1 MVWTARAE
9 ICESCEEIK
18 SPAGSLDSG
27 MDGGHE
33 ESMKKVMRLMRE
45 MMKTTKN
52 LKKLTMMS
60 CAVLTLCLAVSG
72 CGGKDG
78 DGEKK
83 DPVAGLE
90 AVPLDGESEA
100 GTGTAQGDAAS
111 GEEQDS
117 ASAVDSSQEPSTE
130 AGNPESDAAPTEAGT
145 PGGEGGGE
153 SAAAAPQI
161 NAEILREARTDDG
174 GEEIAFAEYPMFTL
188 AGGGSEGLSAALD
201 TINAQCR
208 SQSETLLD
216 ELQEDVKEYRGSV
229 DPASVFGQGTQAHIY
244 RCDTDVVSIM
254 VMRTVNMGG
263 PHPNNYWDYYNLN
276 AKTGENLQLSRFLT
290 MDEAMVENVIGR
302 LHENYPEVEFDDAV
316 SRAEIPEIVA
326 GDGIGW
332 YFYEGQINLAFPEG
346 SFGLGHA
353 VGSLEVTVPLE

>member
-1 MVWTARAE
+1 
-9 ICESCEEIK
+9 
-18 SPAGSLDSG
+18 
-27 MDGGHE
+27 
-33 ESMKKVMRLMRE
+33 MKKA
-45 MMKTTKN
+45 MKAIMKATKTV
-52 LKKLTMMS
+52 KKLTIVS
-60 CAVLTLCLAVSG
+60 CVVLTLCLAVSA
-72 CGGKDG
+72 CGGKDEAEG
-78 DGEKK
+78 TK
-83 DPVAGLE
+83 DAVMGIESVA
-90 AVPLDGESEA
+90 LDGESEA
-100 GTGTAQGDAAS
+100 G
-111 GEEQDS
+111 
-117 ASAVDSSQEPSTE
+117 
-130 AGNPESDAAPTEAGT
+130 NPESEAVPTEAGT

-161 NAEILREARTDDG
+161 NAEILREARTDEG

-216 ELQEDVKEYRGSV
+216 ELQESVKEYRESV
-229 DPASVFGQGTQAHIY
+229 DSASVFGQGTQAYIY
-244 RCDTDVVSIM
+244 RCDIDVVSIM

-276 AKTGENLQLSRFLT
+276 AKTGENLQLSQFLT

-316 SRAEIPEIVA
+316 LRADIPEIVA
-326 GDGIGW
+326 GEGIGW

-346 SFGLGHA
+346 SFGFGHA

>member
-1 MVWTARAE
+1 
-9 ICESCEEIK
+9 
-18 SPAGSLDSG
+18 
-27 MDGGHE
+27 
-33 ESMKKVMRLMRE
+33 MKKA
-45 MMKTTKN
+45 MKAIMKATKTV
-52 LKKLTMMS
+52 KKLTIVS
-60 CAVLTLCLAVSG
+60 CVVLTLCLAVSA
-72 CGGKDG
+72 CGGKDEAEG
-78 DGEKK
+78 TK
-83 DPVAGLE
+83 DAVMGIESVA
-90 AVPLDGESEA
+90 LDGESEA
-100 GTGTAQGDAAS
+100 G
-111 GEEQDS
+111 
-117 ASAVDSSQEPSTE
+117 
-130 AGNPESDAAPTEAGT
+130 NPESEAVPTEAGT

-161 NAEILREARTDDG
+161 NAEILREARTDEG

-216 ELQEDVKEYRGSV
+216 ELQEIVKEYRESV
-229 DPASVFGQGTQAHIY
+229 DPASVFGQGTQAYIY
-244 RCDTDVVSIM
+244 RCDIDVVSIM

-276 AKTGENLQLSRFLT
+276 AKTGENLQLSQFLT

-316 SRAEIPEIVA
+316 LRADIPEIVA
-326 GDGIGW
+326 GEGIGW

-346 SFGLGHA
+346 SFGFGHA

>member
-1 MVWTARAE
+1 
-9 ICESCEEIK
+9 
-18 SPAGSLDSG
+18 
-27 MDGGHE
+27 
-33 ESMKKVMRLMRE
+33 MRE
-45 MMKTTKN
+45 IMKTTKN
-52 LKKLTMMS
+52 LKKLTMVS
-60 CAVLTLCLAVSG
+60 CVVLTLCLAVSG
-72 CGGKDG
+72 CGGKDETEG
-78 DGEKK
+78 TK
-83 DPVAGLE
+83 DAVMGIEPVA
-90 AVPLDGESEA
+90 LDGES
-100 GTGTAQGDAAS
+100 
-111 GEEQDS
+111 
-117 ASAVDSSQEPSTE
+117 E

-174 GEEIAFAEYPMFTL
+174 GEEIAFVEYPMFTL
-188 AGGGSEGLSAALD
+188 AGGGSEGLSAAFD

-216 ELQEDVKEYRGSV
+216 ELQESVKEYRGSV

-276 AKTGENLQLSRFLT
+276 AKTGENLQLSQFLT

-316 SRAEIPEIVA
+316 LRAEIPEIVA

-346 SFGLGHA
+346 SFGFGHA

>member
-1 MVWTARAE
+1 
-9 ICESCEEIK
+9 
-18 SPAGSLDSG
+18 
-27 MDGGHE
+27 
-33 ESMKKVMRLMRE
+33 MKKA
-45 MMKTTKN
+45 MKAIMKATKTV
-52 LKKLTMMS
+52 KKLTIVS
-60 CAVLTLCLAVSG
+60 CVALTLCLAVSA
-72 CGGKDG
+72 CGGKDEAEG
-78 DGEKK
+78 TK
-83 DPVAGLE
+83 DAVMGIESVA
-90 AVPLDGESEA
+90 LDGE
-100 GTGTAQGDAAS
+100 
-111 GEEQDS
+111 
-117 ASAVDSSQEPSTE
+117 PE
-130 AGNPESDAAPTEAGT
+130 AGNPESEAVPTEAGT

-216 ELQEDVKEYRGSV
+216 ELQESVKEYRESV
-229 DPASVFGQGTQAHIY
+229 DPASVFGQGTQAYIY

-276 AKTGENLQLSRFLT
+276 AKTGENLQLSQFLT

-316 SRAEIPEIVA
+316 LRAEIPEIVA
-326 GDGIGW
+326 GEGIGW

-346 SFGLGHA
+346 SFGFGHA